1 MPDLP
6 LDALDIRQQ
15 KLVENAGRAFEQ
27 GNLDYVL
34 TACAQVLL
42 DAPGCLPVRKL
53 LRAAQVR
60 QFSGRGGWMSKA
72 LKGLTALPFSFGSGR
87 RDPAVMLVQADSIL
101 SKDPYSITGLH
112 LLAEVAVINAWPETA
127 AFALEAIREL
137 DPTDR
142 GNLLALGEAW
152 LRAKN
157 PAAALQVADELLR
170 LNPVDGDALT
180 LMRKASIDKTIS
192 QGHWEADGS
201 YREKLSNEAESVAL
215 EKAARRTRSGSGP
228 LGCHEPVPPSS
239 PVDDVEAAKELVD
252 RYPMD
257 ADARFRLA
265 KLLLDRGEI
274 ELAIAQY
281 QQVQKAPKLRVHALL
296 GLARCF
302 RSRGLH
308 DLAILQLRTAK
319 RELTNL
325 DDLKKEVVYELGSVL
340 EQDKQGEAAI
350 AEFKE
355 IYREDIGF
363 RDVAA
368 KINAHYTQ
376 RSG

>member
-6 LDALDIRQQ
+6 LKALDIRQQ
-15 KLVENAGRAFEQ
+15 KLVENAGRAFAQ
-27 GNLDYVL
+27 GKLDYVL
-34 TACAQVLL
+34 TACAQVLQ

-72 LKGLTALPFSFGSGR
+72 LKGLTALPFAFGSGR
-87 RDPAVMLVQADSIL
+87 RDPAAMLVQANSIL
-101 SKDPYSITGLH
+101 SKDPYSITGLN
-112 LLAEVAVINAWPETA
+112 LLAEVAVFNEWPETA

-137 DPTDR
+137 EPTDR
-142 GNLLALGEAW
+142 RNLLALGEAW

-157 PAAALQVADELLR
+157 PDAALQVADELLR
-170 LNPVDGDALT
+170 LNPVDGDAQT
-180 LMRKASIDKTIS
+180 LMRKASIDKTTRL
-192 QGHWEADGS
+192 GHWESDGS

-215 EKAARRTRSGSGP
+215 GKAARLTRSDLNPPESD
-228 LGCHEPVPPSS
+228 EPVAPPAT
-239 PVDDVEAAKELVD
+239 VDDVQTAQELVD
-252 RYPMD
+252 RHPLD

-265 KLLLDRGEI
+265 ELLLVRGEI
-274 ELAIAQY
+274 EHAIAQY
-281 QQVQKAPKLRVHALL
+281 QQVQKVPKLRVRSLL

-308 DLAILQLRTAK
+308 DLAIAQLRTAK
-319 RELTNL
+319 SELATL

-368 KINAHYTQ
+368 KINAHYA
-376 RSG
+376 